1 MALFKPFRGNRSAL
15 DSVPK
20 KDGNAYFCVD
30 DATFHI
36 DYMDADGVLQRKQIN
51 AADAETLSG
60 ASLESIKNLVSGQVA
75 IEMVTWT
82 AADMV

>member
-1 MALFKPFRGNRSAL
+1 MALFKPFRGNRSSL
-15 DSVPK
+15 DAVPK

-30 DATFHI
+30 DCTFHI

-60 ASLESIKNLVSGQVA
+60 MSLDSINSLIDGKATISMA
-75 IEMVTWT
+75 TWT
-82 AADMV
+82 TADIT